1 MINFTKSTEEIGEIT
16 YYLYTG
22 DRKRGGSSWVFYNK
36 VDTEEYTY
44 DPTWPKAIKDDAAFS
59 GVSFV
64 SRLDG
69 DSVVPMFTTEL
80 TTAQEDA
87 LDTLFTN
94 HVAPVPV

>member
-1 MINFTKSTEEIGEIT
+1 MINFTKSTEEIEGVT

-22 DRKRGGSSWVFYNK
+22 DRKRGGSTWVFYNK
-36 VDTEEYTY
+36 VDEEVYTY
-44 DPTWPKAIKDDAAFS
+44 DPTWPKAIENAPAFS

-64 SRLDG
+64 SRLAG

-80 TTAQEDA
+80 VTAEEDA

-94 HVAPVPV
+94 HVAPAPV